1 MGSLLPATLG
11 VPGLVDIAAIV
22 TPTVQATTHG
32 IVAAISAAHTV
43 GTLVTGTSTLSPL
56 KSLHFCKNYGTI
68 SDLEIPGIFLEVAG
82 AISMQSRLAIL
93 VQYLMVGV
101 VMCRLSF

>member
-1 MGSLLPATLG
+1 M
-11 VPGLVDIAAIV
+11 VDIAAIF

-32 IVAAISAAHTV
+32 IVAAISSAHTV

-82 AISMQSRLAIL
+82 AMYMQAGLAIL

-101 VMCRLSF
+101 AVCRLGF